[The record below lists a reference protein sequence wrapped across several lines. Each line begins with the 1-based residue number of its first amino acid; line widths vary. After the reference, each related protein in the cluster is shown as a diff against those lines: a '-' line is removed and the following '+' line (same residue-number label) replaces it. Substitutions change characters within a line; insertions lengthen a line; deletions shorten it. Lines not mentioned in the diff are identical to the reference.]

1 MISECISLCRELIDD
16 ETVTYRVSDTRMK
29 EWFRRACFDAQKILG
44 FPALERIEYNFNP
57 YILSDPTKINPAMYE
72 NYSNITIN
80 QYLYLTD
87 PTNQGY
93 IETKSV
99 DEIDRLA
106 MVKITANCKD
116 GSVDDDVIFDISLDK
131 PNDLMNGNSGTWLV
145 ADGLL
150 TAIENGVYCLVDTL
164 VSKKFAIKIT
174 ILSGK
179 TIKLVD
185 LSIERFRLSANFKDG
200 DIIDIAKLMASY
212 DFEDRAGKAV
222 NAGNSKETVDWLF
235 WKARE
240 FKKQV
245 LNQVDDK
252 QIIAGVGGSINL
264 HPGNPYADKALSMNN
279 EIVSGFGNNS
289 IVEIITDG
297 TIRRTN

>member
-16 ETVTYRVSDTRMK
+16 ETVTYRISDTRMK

-57 YILSDPTKINPAMYE
+57 YLVSDPTQINPALFE

-80 QYLYLTD
+80 QYLYLTSL
-87 PTNQGY
+87 TSQGY

-106 MVKITANCKD
+106 MIKITANCKD
-116 GSVDDDVIFDISLDK
+116 GTIDDDVTFDVSLDK
-131 PNDLMNGNSGTWLV
+131 PHDLTDGNSGTWLV
-145 ADGLL
+145 TDGLL
-150 TAIENGVYCLVDTL
+150 TAISNGVFCLVDTI
-164 VSKKFAIKIT
+164 VSKKFALKIT
-174 ILSGK
+174 IKSGK
-179 TIKLVD
+179 AIKLVD

-252 QIIAGVGGSINL
+252 QIIAGIGGSVNL
-264 HPGNPYADKALSMNN
+264 HPGNPYADKALSTSND
-279 EIVSGFGNNS
+279 IVSGFGDNS
-289 IVEIITDG
+289 IIEIQTGG